1 MISEKSELWKY
12 LSVGQKDLVRQGY
25 FLLEDAK
32 THSPK
37 HEVSDYSYLVFPF
50 AKAYEGFLKQLFF
63 DLGLI
68 KRWQYESE
76 HFRIG
81 KALSPNLVKLLK
93 KHSVYGQLIGRFG
106 GADLANRLWK
116 TWKQGRNELFHYF
129 SHNLKAITL
138 EEAEQI
144 INEIVDTMIY
154 AITISCVK
162 TQTPSTIAVGFGRPR
177 KADMNSAHTGLQL

>member
-1 MISEKSELWKY
+1 MVRENSALWKY
-12 LSVGQKDLVRQGY
+12 LSSGQKDLVRQGY
-25 FLLEDAK
+25 FLLDDARS
-32 THSPK
+32 HMPL

-50 AKAYEGFLKQLFF
+50 AKAYEGFLKQLFL

-81 KALSPNLVKLLK
+81 KALSPNLVKVLK

-106 GADLANRLWK
+106 GAKLADRLWK

-138 EEAEQI
+138 EEAEQLI
-144 INEIVDTMIY
+144 HEIVDTMIY
-154 AITISCVK
+154 AVTTTHVK
-162 TQTPSTIAVGFGRPR
+162 TQGLSTVAVGFGRPR
-177 KADMNSAHTGLQL
+177 KTDMSYANTGLQL